1 MELIKTLR
9 EQANALRSLETYSEA
24 NLVRDNLRSL
34 IDRCE
39 KLADEAERE
48 IAESRPKRGSS

>member
-48 IAESRPKRGSS
+48 IAESRPQRGSS

>member
-9 EQANALRSLETYSEA
+9 EQANALRSLATYSEA
-24 NLVRDNLRSL
+24 NVVRDNLLGL

-48 IAESRPKRGSS
+48 IADSRPQWGSS

>member
-9 EQANALRSLETYSEA
+9 EQANARRSLAIYSEA
-24 NLVRDNLRSL
+24 NLVRDNLLSL

-39 KLADEAERE
+39 KLADAAARE
-48 IAESRPKRGSS
+48 IAESRPQRGSD